1 MAGRVTGSRTV
12 PTPGEGG
19 AKEEVEGKICSVIA
33 VENQDMSPGTVREL
47 KMPVI
52 TAGAQVIFPGTVRN
66 LKRRGSR
73 FATPVGKGGTWH
85 GTVTTPTS
93 RSATPVEASDTSRRD
108 ARRSN
113 VTGVERLDT
122 WRFTAAKR
130 LRSTA
135 TTVGSRVTWPRSV
148 PSRLV
153 PSGLP
158 AH

>member
-1 MAGRVTGSRTV
+1 VAGRVTGSKTV
-12 PTPGEGG
+12 LTLAEGG
-19 AKEEVEGKICSVIA
+19 AKDEVEEKICSVIA

-52 TAGAQVIFPGTVRN
+52 TVVAQVIFPGTVRS

-73 FATPVGKGGTWH
+73 FATPAGKVVMWH

-93 RSATPVEASDTSRRD
+93 KSATPVEASDTSRRD

-130 LRSTA
+130 PRSTA

-148 PSRLV
+148 PSKLV
-153 PSGLP
+153 PSGLL

>member
-1 MAGRVTGSRTV
+1 MAGRATGSKTV
-12 PTPGEGG
+12 PMLGEGG
-19 AKEEVEGKICSVIA
+19 AKDEVEGKICSVIA

-52 TAGAQVIFPGTVRN
+52 TVEAQVIFPGTVRSP
-66 LKRRGSR
+66 KRRGSR
-73 FATPVGKGGTWH
+73 FATPVEKGAMLR

-113 VTGVERLDT
+113 VTGVEKLDT

-130 LRSTA
+130 LKSTA

-148 PSRLV
+148 PSRPV
-153 PSGLP
+153 PSGLL

>member
-1 MAGRVTGSRTV
+1 VAGRVTGSRTV

-113 VTGVERLDT
+113 VTGVEIGHVAVHCSKASEVNCYNCGKSGHL
-122 WRFTAAKR
+122 AKECTIEA
-130 LRSTA
+130 SA
-135 TTVGSRVTWPRSV
+135 
-148 PSRLV
+148 
-153 PSGLP
+153 
-158 AH
+158 